1 MKKVIAGLLI
11 LAISCCAAPLLF
23 AQEYDFGDMKSVT
36 LAAKAWAALD
46 KGDIE
51 AVLAYTNKCIELYR
65 EEAQK
70 MQASLS
76 GYVSGS
82 NQEIFNYWALN
93 DVGACLY
100 IQAEAY
106 RKADMLEEA
115 KEAYNLLINEYKYA
129 QCWDAS
135 GWFWKPAE
143 AAQEKLDMLK
153 TGKVYDF
160 GDYKSV
166 TLTGKAW
173 QAFND
178 NDLDSA
184 LVYTDKCIDLYKD
197 KAREMQ
203 ASLSEYPWETKE
215 QIFSYWA
222 INDVGTCMFI
232 KGEMLRRAG
241 KIQEA
246 KEVFN
251 ALVNDYYFSQC
262 WDSKGWFW
270 KPSDAA
276 KEKLAEMK

>member
-1 MKKVIAGLLI
+1 

-93 DVGACLY
+93 DVGTCLY